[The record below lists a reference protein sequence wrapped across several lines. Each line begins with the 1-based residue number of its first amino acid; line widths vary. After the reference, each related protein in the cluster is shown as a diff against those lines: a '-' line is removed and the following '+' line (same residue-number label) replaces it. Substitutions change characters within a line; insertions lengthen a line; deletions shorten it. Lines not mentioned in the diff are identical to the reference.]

1 MKKIKYRDPIYGDIN
16 IDLETDKFPKSFFY
30 SVFIAGGIFFF
41 ALGALALVVMVSLLF
56 QYFEPS
62 GLFTLIFPV
71 AGFIAGILFF
81 VGAKKYKKKYYAI
94 RQKLIMQEENRAK
107 GVKDNSAYISIES
120 VEIGTNLIGWVRGI
134 DSLNNLSPVTTKV
147 TFTNHL
153 GKVIKYLKIT
163 LTPLNGVDDPV
174 CCTVTQISTYE
185 MTGTGPFACGCS
197 YWLIMNDGWY
207 NNTIEKVVID
217 GIEAIYMDGSS
228 EVLSDAQ
235 IRYATNKKIM
245 SDNESRVTKRSL
257 GTFLM
262 IISSI
267 LDVVSLIG
275 VFTMSSEV
283 FGVILFLSTITFI
296 IGLNLKR

>member
-1 MKKIKYRDPIYGDIN
+1 
-16 IDLETDKFPKSFFY
+16 
-30 SVFIAGGIFFF
+30 
-41 ALGALALVVMVSLLF
+41 
-56 QYFEPS
+56 
-62 GLFTLIFPV
+62 
-71 AGFIAGILFF
+71 
-81 VGAKKYKKKYYAI
+81 
-94 RQKLIMQEENRAK
+94 
-107 GVKDNSAYISIES
+107 
-120 VEIGTNLIGWVRGI
+120 
-134 DSLNNLSPVTTKV
+134 
-147 TFTNHL
+147 
-153 GKVIKYLKIT
+153 
-163 LTPLNGVDDPV
+163 
-174 CCTVTQISTYE
+174 

-217 GIEAIYMDGSS
+217 GIEAIYMDGTS

-245 SDNESRVTKRSL
+245 SDNESRNTKRSL